1 MFKLKF
7 FIAVLAVGVS
17 GIVAVQAQNSAP
29 VRGVVQVRKADG
41 SQTPAAGATVESYR
55 VDLGKGAGPS
65 TTTNKK
71 GEFSF
76 VGFQLG
82 ATYALAVS
90 GPGLSPVVESTVK
103 AGNENVTIIVS
114 EGDGRKPSEDEVRQF
129 VATSAN
135 LKPVDA
141 KTAAKENEEYQKKLA
156 AYNEQKKKAED
167 SNKIVNAA
175 FQEGDKLFKAKDYDG
190 AIAKFDEGI
199 NADPEFEGSAPI
211 LLNYKATALKNR
223 ALDTFNKSVAA
234 GDDPAV
240 KAAALDKVK
249 ADLLASAG
257 ALEKGLTILKNAPAP
272 ADAAA
277 QKSAD
282 TSRKNILTNYIE
294 VYRLLV
300 KTRADIEKGKE
311 AGPIYTQYLAVETD
325 PAAKI
330 KAQLS
335 LAEIME
341 GAGDAQG
348 AIDAYTAVL
357 QSSPDNVDALAGMG
371 LNLINLA
378 YLNNNDKV
386 KFQEGVNY
394 LQKFVGV
401 APEGHKFK
409 ADAQAL
415 IDALKKEQNVTP
427 QKVTSPPRKRP

>member
-1 MFKLKF
+1 MFKLKYLV
-7 FIAVLAVGVS
+7 AVLAVIMA
-17 GIVAVQAQNSAP
+17 GIFAAQAQNSAP
-29 VRGVVQVRKADG
+29 VRGVVKVQKADG
-41 SQTPAAGATVESYR
+41 TQTPVAGATVESYR

-82 ATYALAVS
+82 ATYAVAVS
-90 GPGLSPVVESTVK
+90 GPGISPAVESTVK

-114 EGDGRKPSEDEVRQF
+114 EGDGRKASEDEVRQF
-129 VATSAN
+129 VANAAN
-135 LKPVDA
+135 MKPVDS
-141 KTAAKENEEYQKKLA
+141 KTAIKEKEEYDKKVA

-175 FQEGDKLFKAKDYDG
+175 FQEGDKLFKAKDYDA
-190 AIAKFDEGI
+190 AIAKFEEGI

-223 ALDTFNKSVAA
+223 ALDAFNKSVSSSEDAA
-234 GDDPAV
+234 A
-240 KAAALDKVK
+240 KAATLEKVK
-249 ADLLASAG
+249 TDLLAAAD
-257 ALEKGLTILKNAPAP
+257 ALEKGLTILKKAPAP

-282 TSRKNILTNYIE
+282 LSKKNILTNYTE
-294 VYRLLV
+294 VFRLLV
-300 KTRADIEKGKE
+300 KTRADTTKTKE
-311 AGPIYTQYLAVETD
+311 AAPIYAEYLTVETD
-325 PAAKI
+325 PALKL

-357 QSSPDNVDALAGMG
+357 QSSPDNADALAGMG

-378 YLNNNDKV
+378 YLNNNDKA

-401 APEGHKFK
+401 APAGHKFK
-409 ADAQAL
+409 ADAEAL

-427 QKVTSPPRKRP
+427 QKVAAPPRKRP